1 MTKGLGFADPR
12 EGISADL
19 VDQSVDA
26 LQDLAIVL
34 LPVHVVLP
42 GLWGENQSHGS
53 RSCSSPPPLFRQAI
67 ERSRRWALAG
77 LRRRK
82 VVSSIAL

>member
-12 EGISADL
+12 EGISVDL

-53 RSCSSPPPLFRQAI
+53 R
-67 ERSRRWALAG
+67 
-77 LRRRK
+77 
-82 VVSSIAL
+82 